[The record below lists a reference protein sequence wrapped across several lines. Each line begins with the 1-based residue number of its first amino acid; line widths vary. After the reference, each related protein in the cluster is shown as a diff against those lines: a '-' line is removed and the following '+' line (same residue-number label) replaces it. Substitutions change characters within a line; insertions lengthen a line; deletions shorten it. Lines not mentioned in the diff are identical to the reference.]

1 MKNTFKNT
9 TELLKV
15 TCWVIHA
22 FESGLFPMK
31 AINVADA
38 ADDDDY
44 DDPFTYGDEF
54 YLEQTL
60 IPRNPTTAPVI
71 LDPP

>member
-15 TCWVIHA
+15 RCWVIDA

-31 AINVADA
+31 AINVAAAAA
-38 ADDDDY
+38 ADD

-60 IPRNPTTAPVI
+60 IPRNPTTPPVI